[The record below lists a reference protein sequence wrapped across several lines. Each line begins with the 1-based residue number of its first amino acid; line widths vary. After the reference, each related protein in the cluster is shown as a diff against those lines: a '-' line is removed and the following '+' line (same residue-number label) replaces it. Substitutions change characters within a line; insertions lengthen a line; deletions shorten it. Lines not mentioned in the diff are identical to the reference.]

1 MKGTGMMHGKKML
14 ELELNEYIQ
23 AIAYQIPKEGNV
35 LNGDSFFM
43 KVTEDYFICAVAD
56 GLGSGEH
63 AYHSSNAIR
72 EEVEKNHDQE
82 VKVLIDRCNQVLKN
96 KRGAT
101 LSILKVHF
109 LQMTFTYS
117 SVGNIQFI
125 LSCPSGRFIYPL
137 PVQGYLSGKPQ
148 KYRCETFTYEKGSKF
163 IIHTD
168 GLAIPGIMSLAG
180 SSSSIEEISNYLK
193 NLTKTG
199 KDDMTYIVG
208 QLF

>member
-1 MKGTGMMHGKKML
+1 ML
-14 ELELNEYIQ
+14 ELDLNQHIQ

-35 LNGDSFFM
+35 FNGDSYFM

-72 EEVEKNHDQE
+72 EEVEKNHHKE
-82 VKVLIDRCNQVLKN
+82 VEVLINRCNQVLKN

-101 LSILKVHF
+101 ISILKVFF
-109 LQMTFTYS
+109 LQKTFTYS
-117 SVGNIQFI
+117 SVGNIQFV

-137 PVQGYLSGKPQ
+137 PILGYLSGKPQ
-148 KYRCETFTYEKGSKF
+148 KYRCETFSYEEGSKF

-168 GLAIPGIMSLAG
+168 GLAIPSIKSVV
-180 SSSSIEEISNYLK
+180 SSSCSIEEMANHLE
-193 NLTKTG
+193 TFARTG
-199 KDDMTYIVG
+199 KDDLTYIVG
-208 QLF
+208 QLS

>member
-1 MKGTGMMHGKKML
+1 ML
-14 ELELNEYIQ
+14 ERDFNQHIQ

-43 KVTEDYFICAVAD
+43 KITDDYFICAVAD
-56 GLGSGEH
+56 GLGSGVH

-72 EEVEKNHDQE
+72 QEVEKNHDQE
-82 VKVLIDRCNQVLKN
+82 VEVLIERCNQSLKD

-109 LQMTFTYS
+109 LQKTFTYS

-137 PVQGYLSGKPQ
+137 PVLGYLSGKPQ
-148 KYRCETFTYEKGSKF
+148 KYRCETFSYEKGAKF
-163 IIHTD
+163 ILYTD
-168 GLAIPGIMSLAG
+168 GLTIPGIKSLVS
-180 SSSSIEEISNYLK
+180 SSSSIEEISNYLEIHA
-193 NLTKTG
+193 KTG